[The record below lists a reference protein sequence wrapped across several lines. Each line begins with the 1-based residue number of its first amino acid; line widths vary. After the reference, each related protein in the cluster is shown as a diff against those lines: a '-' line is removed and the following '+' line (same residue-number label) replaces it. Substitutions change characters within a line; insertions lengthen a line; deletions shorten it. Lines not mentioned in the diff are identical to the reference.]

1 MDYKNGWFGKHIR
14 CVYGGDI
21 YRWILEHV
29 ESNEKRAN
37 QICQK
42 MLEKE
47 IIISVEQKLDF
58 SKVDIYQMY
67 MDREDI
73 ADNMLRRW
81 RDSVRGALE
90 VSSNLVKMI
99 ESVYEAAIVSGD
111 VEDGGEDDEEFDD
124 GNDYNRPEC
133 MINAEAAL
141 KSTFYKAYLNA
152 ACELE
157 RVNLFDLSIRER
169 IAFFLNIY

>member
-29 ESNEKRAN
+29 ETNEKKAK

-47 IIISVEQKLDF
+47 IISNIDGKLDF
-58 SKVDIYQMY
+58 STVDLFRMY

-81 RDSVRGALE
+81 KDQVRNALE
-90 VSSNLVKMI
+90 VSANLVKLI
-99 ESVYEAAIVSGD
+99 ETVYEQAIV
-111 VEDGGEDDEEFDD
+111 
-124 GNDYNRPEC
+124 
-133 MINAEAAL
+133 A
-141 KSTFYKAYLNA
+141 
-152 ACELE
+152 
-157 RVNLFDLSIRER
+157 
-169 IAFFLNIY
+169 